1 MDAWIDTALVV
12 AVIVGW
18 LALRRLG
25 LVHAADAQ
33 RWLTEGAVVVDVRSP
48 DEFAAGHVAGA
59 INVPLGELKTRI
71 GQAVPD
77 KSRPLLVHCLSGGRS
92 ALARRSLVGQGYTRV
107 ANLGSLGRARSIVEA
122 QRDSRRG

>member
-1 MDAWIDTALVV
+1 MDAWIETALVV

-25 LVHAADAQ
+25 LIGAAEAQ
-33 RWLTEGAVVVDVRSP
+33 RWLAEGAVVVDVRSP
-48 DEFAAGHVAGA
+48 AEFAAGHVTGA
-59 INVPLGELKTRI
+59 INVPLGELNARI

-92 ALARRSLVGQGYTRV
+92 ALARRSLLSQGYTRV
-107 ANLGSLGRARSIVEA
+107 QNLGSLGRARNIVESK
-122 QRDSRRG
+122 RDSRRG